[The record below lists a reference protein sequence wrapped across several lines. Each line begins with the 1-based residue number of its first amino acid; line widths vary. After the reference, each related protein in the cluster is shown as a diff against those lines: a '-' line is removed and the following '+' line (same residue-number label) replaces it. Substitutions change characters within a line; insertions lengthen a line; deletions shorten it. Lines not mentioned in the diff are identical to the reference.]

1 MISQAPGGVG
11 SDGTSLKHVR
21 HFIHWCPKNS
31 AETKAEVRK
40 LECSQEQVIENSIK
54 KIKTETCLFT

>member
-1 MISQAPGGVG
+1 MVSQAPGGVG

-31 AETKAEVRK
+31 ADKEKLQ
-40 LECSQEQVIENSIK
+40 LECSQEQVIENSVK
-54 KIKTETCLFT
+54 EIKTETCLFT